1 MVKWMMMIRLPQWIP
16 DMVINVCTLIKWLLS
31 IGANI
36 DDRLMAKK
44 SLLVRLR
51 VDTYAF
57 LQKESVS
64 QIHYIKLCII
74 LGVIYFGFRRV
85 SLAEYIP
92 VLRVN
97 SLLLQMTFYI
107 RDSVSIVSTRRVT
120 KTRSW
125 AWSLFPLSECFCGL
139 WSVNQYLYLNS
150 GV

>member
-31 IGANI
+31 TGANI
-36 DDRLMAKK
+36 DDMLKAKK
-44 SLLVRLR
+44 SLLVRIR
-51 VDTYAF
+51 VDHTTYAF

-64 QIHYIKLCII
+64 QLHYIKLCII
-74 LGVIYFGFRRV
+74 LGVIYFGFWRV

-92 VLRVN
+92 VLRVY

-107 RDSVSIVSTRRVT
+107 RDSISIVSTRWVM

-125 AWSLFPLSECFCGL
+125 AWSPFS
-139 WSVNQYLYLNS
+139 YLNAFAGCDQRTS
-150 GV
+150 MCI

>member
-1 MVKWMMMIRLPQWIP
+1 MIRLPQWIP

-44 SLLVRLR
+44 SLLVRIR
-51 VDTYAF
+51 VDHITYAF

-74 LGVIYFGFRRV
+74 LGVIYFGFWRV
-85 SLAEYIP
+85 SLAEYILI
-92 VLRVN
+92 LRVY
-97 SLLLQMTFYI
+97 SLLLQMTSYI
-107 RDSVSIVSTRRVT
+107 RDSVSIVSTRRLT

-125 AWSLFPLSECFCGL
+125 AWSLFSYQNAFAVCDQQTSMCI
-139 WSVNQYLYLNS
+139 WTWCVS
-150 GV
+150 